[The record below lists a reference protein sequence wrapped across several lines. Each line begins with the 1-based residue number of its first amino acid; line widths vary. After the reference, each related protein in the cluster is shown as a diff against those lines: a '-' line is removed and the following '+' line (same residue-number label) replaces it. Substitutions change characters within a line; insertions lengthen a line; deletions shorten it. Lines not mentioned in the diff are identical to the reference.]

1 MIGNH
6 PKCRIKIYWSAN
18 FSQSHTTKMSSKR
31 PFMTFFSKTKI
42 ARSNSVLLGLE
53 AEILELE
60 SRRRAGQ
67 AQGRLTTGPSSSP
80 SFSGGAQAYIA
91 AREEVHSALE
101 KEASAATTV
110 AEPAPKKNGELL
122 AAHEIA
128 RRGDHEWAIKYAKLH
143 VPRKFSYAI
152 SALQANEALARGD
165 QDGWLSHLND
175 YIGHFGAAPVRLGEG
190 ATLLDKFST
199 PPLPA
204 VSGGALVSVIMP
216 AWNAERTIRAAA
228 NSILKQTWGNLELL
242 IVDDASQDGTWAA
255 MQEIAA
261 CDQRVKIHR
270 NAANVGPYV
279 SKNIALSMAKGSW
292 ITGHDSDDWAHPQ
305 RLEHHLKAVLA
316 GPSPCRASHTYM
328 ARITASGE
336 FDTFSRIGAF
346 SLDGVTRV
354 SSISTLFEGTL
365 LREQLGYWDSVRF
378 GADSEMI
385 SRTKRILGDEFR
397 SIPQIGMLCLSMQT
411 SLTNHA
417 DFGIRTA
424 AGGLSPIR
432 AAYVSAWTKEHE
444 IRPLDQLYMPFPNA
458 NSPYAE
464 DENHKVPIASVHEN
478 LQGMNLKVR

>member
-1 MIGNH
+1 
-6 PKCRIKIYWSAN
+6 
-18 FSQSHTTKMSSKR
+18 
-31 PFMTFFSKTKI
+31 MTFFSKHEI
-42 ARSNSVLLGLE
+42 ARSNAVLLALE

-67 AQGRLTTGPSSSP
+67 AQARLATDLSSTSP
-80 SFSGGAQAYIA
+80 FHPRTQLYTA
-91 AREEVHSALE
+91 AREEARSAME
-101 KEASAATTV
+101 KGGCTKSVA
-110 AEPAPKKNGELL
+110 AEPPPKKKGELL

-128 RRGDHEWAIKYAKLH
+128 RRGDHELAIEYAKLH
-143 VPRKFSYAI
+143 VPRKLSYAI
-152 SALQANEALARGD
+152 NALQANEALARGD
-165 QDGWLSHLND
+165 EDGWLSHLND

-190 ATLLDKFST
+190 ATLLERFAT
-199 PPLPA
+199 LPLPA

-261 CDQRVKIHR
+261 CDPRVRIHR
-270 NAANVGPYV
+270 NTANVGPYV
-279 SKNIALSMAKGSW
+279 SKNIALSMAKGHW

-305 RLEHHLKAVLA
+305 RLEHHLKAVLSE
-316 GPSPCRASHTYM
+316 PSPSRASHTYM
-328 ARITASGE
+328 ARITDSGE

-365 LREQLGYWDSVRF
+365 LRGQLGYWDCVRF

-385 SRTKRILGDEFR
+385 SRTRRILGDEFR
-397 SIPQIGMLCLSMQT
+397 SIPQIGMLCLSMET
-411 SLTNHA
+411 SLTNHV

-444 IRPLDQLYMPFPNA
+444 TRPVDQLYMPFPNA
-458 NSPYAE
+458 NSPYAK
-464 DENHKVPIASVHEN
+464 DENHKVPVASVHEN
-478 LQGMNLKVR
+478 LRGMSLKVR